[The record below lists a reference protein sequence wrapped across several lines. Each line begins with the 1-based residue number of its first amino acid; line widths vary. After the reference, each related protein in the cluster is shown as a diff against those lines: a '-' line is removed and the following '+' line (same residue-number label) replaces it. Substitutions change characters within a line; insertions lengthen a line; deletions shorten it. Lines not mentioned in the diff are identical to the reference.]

1 MGYTF
6 GSAIFFLL
14 VLVIISFFLG
24 LMFFGRLKIIRNV
37 LWTVSG
43 LLLLLTIATGI
54 SQSLDDQNSQLV
66 GKYKLDLV
74 NSKFSSLDLKKFSN
88 LTLTVKDDNTF
99 IINRPTPFF
108 PSQAGRWEHT
118 DDGDLA
124 FTKCSFSDNTKFTI
138 MDGIGTWTFES
149 YNLVNGVTSD
159 KIIFNVDLPRQ

>member
-1 MGYTF
+1 MSYTF
-6 GSAIFFLL
+6 GSTIFFLL

-37 LWTVSG
+37 LWTISG

-54 SQSLDDQNSQLV
+54 SHSLTDQNSQLV
-66 GKYKLDLV
+66 GKYKLNLF

-108 PSQAGRWEHT
+108 PSQTGHWEHT

-124 FTKCSFSDNTKFTI
+124 FTECSFGDKRKFTI

-149 YNLVNGVTSD
+149 NNLINGEISD